1 MTDKKVK
8 IGITPSAIIG
18 IVFTSISAVFMLIT
32 VIFFLQNE
40 ATLFLIA
47 ISMLFVGIITLIAG
61 LTFFL
66 LYIRKRKRIRK
77 IVEEGYYITA
87 EIGEVS
93 RNYNVQVNGRNPYNI
108 RAAYTDETGCVHIFQ
123 SRNLYYNPEGMLRS
137 QMVRVYIRR
146 NEYKEYYMDIDAILP
161 QVEFHK

>member
-40 ATLFLIA
+40 ATLFLVA

>member
-18 IVFTSISAVFMLIT
+18 IVFTSISAVFILIT

-40 ATLFLIA
+40 ATLFLVA

-66 LYIRKRKRIRK
+66 LYIRKKKRIRK

-93 RNYNVQVNGRNPYNI
+93 RNYNVQINGRNPYNI

-146 NEYKEYYMDIDAILP
+146 KEYKEYYMDIDAILP

>member
-8 IGITPSAIIG
+8 IGISPSAIIG
-18 IVFTSISAVFMLIT
+18 IVFTSIGAVFMLIA
-32 VIFFLQNE
+32 VIFFLQDE

-47 ISMLFVGIITLIAG
+47 VSMLIVGILALIVG
-61 LTFFL
+61 FIFFGN
-66 LYIRKRKRIRK
+66 YIRKRRRIRK

-93 RNYNVQVNGRNPYNI
+93 HNYNVQVNGRNPYNI
-108 RAAYTDETGCVHIFQ
+108 RASYTDETGCVHIFQ

-137 QMVRVYIRR
+137 QMVRIYIRR
-146 NEYKEYYMDIDAILP
+146 NEYKEYYMDIDSILP

>member
-1 MTDKKVK
+1 
-8 IGITPSAIIG
+8 
-18 IVFTSISAVFMLIT
+18 
-32 VIFFLQNE
+32 
-40 ATLFLIA
+40 
-47 ISMLFVGIITLIAG
+47 MLFVGIITLIAG
-61 LTFFL
+61 LTFFFFF
-66 LYIRKRKRIRK
+66 IRKKKRIRK

-93 RNYNVQVNGRNPYNI
+93 RNYNVQINGRNPYNI

-146 NEYKEYYMDIDAILP
+146 KEYKEYYMDIDAILP

>member
-40 ATLFLIA
+40 ATLFLVA

-66 LYIRKRKRIRK
+66 LYIRKRRRIRK